1 MEFSEFTL
9 HSQIYEFK
17 GIVQVIYPC
26 LNIYYQRI
34 DNICTYLNS
43 SKHKPSGFNLNKI
56 IMKKI

>member
-34 DNICTYLNS
+34 DNICTYLNKADTS
-43 SKHKPSGFNLNKI
+43 SKPKPSGFNLN
-56 IMKKI
+56 